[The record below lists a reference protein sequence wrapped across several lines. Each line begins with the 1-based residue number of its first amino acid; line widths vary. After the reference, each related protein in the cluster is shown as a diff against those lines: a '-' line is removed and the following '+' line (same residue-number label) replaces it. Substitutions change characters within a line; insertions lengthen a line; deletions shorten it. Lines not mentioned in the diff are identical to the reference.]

1 MSTTQVSG
9 TIPDTDRIE
18 DLPEDGAAAPSALD
32 TAELGK
38 ILLGRWP
45 EARLAARK
53 RAEDPRFHSQYN
65 QSRRTSATTRTSSSS
80 CSLTPG
86 PSTWACPRAWAGP

>member
-53 RAEDPRFHSQYN
+53 RADLEHCPNCGGELLDRPARTGKSLREHPAATE
-65 QSRRTSATTRTSSSS
+65 RRHR
-80 CSLTPG
+80 G
-86 PSTWACPRAWAGP
+86 